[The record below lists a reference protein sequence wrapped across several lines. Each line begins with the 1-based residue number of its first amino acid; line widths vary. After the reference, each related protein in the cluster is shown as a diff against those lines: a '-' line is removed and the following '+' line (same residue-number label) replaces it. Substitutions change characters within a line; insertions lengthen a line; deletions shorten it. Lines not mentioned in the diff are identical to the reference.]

1 LYRGENSMFG
11 RKKKKIEVQV
21 LKTTTLMKEDYE
33 GFDDDEFFRW

>member
-1 LYRGENSMFG
+1 MFG